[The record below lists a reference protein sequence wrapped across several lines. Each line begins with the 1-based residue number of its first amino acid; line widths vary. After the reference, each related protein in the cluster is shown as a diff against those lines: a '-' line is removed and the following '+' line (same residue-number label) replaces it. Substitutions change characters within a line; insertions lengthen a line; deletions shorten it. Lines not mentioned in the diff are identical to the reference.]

1 MRAMVELSAGELAIV
16 AFIFALVYGGL
27 VLPRF
32 GARIAARL
40 AGERER

>member
-1 MRAMVELSAGELAIV
+1 MV

-32 GARIAARL
+32 GAKIGRRL
-40 AGERER
+40 AGGREH